1 MGFKRRSEP
10 EVKERLGEIFMKKE
24 KCTGIIV
31 AAGQGRRMG
40 TQVQKQFL
48 EIGGKPVLYY
58 SLVCFQK
65 SEVID
70 EIILVTSAERIR
82 FCREEIVDFYGMDK
96 VAKIVPGGKER
107 RDSVGEGLRHCEGAD
122 YVFIHDGARPFITR
136 EILERA
142 WEAVAEHKACA
153 VGAPVK
159 DTIKLLDGDGF
170 VAGTPRRDRTW
181 LVQTPQCFSY
191 ALICQAYRKL
201 DEKRAKAVTD
211 DAMAVELSGLAK
223 VKMIQGDYRN
233 IKITTPEDLA
243 VAESFL
249 AAEKDL

>member
-1 MGFKRRSEP
+1 
-10 EVKERLGEIFMKKE
+10 MKI
-24 KCTGIIV
+24 TGIIV

-48 EIGGKPVLYY
+48 EIGGRPVLYY
-58 SLVCFQK
+58 SMACFQK
-65 SEVID
+65 SAVID
-70 EIILVTSAERIR
+70 EIVLVTSPDRIR
-82 FCREEIVDFYGMDK
+82 FCQEEIVDFYGMDK
-96 VAKIVPGGKER
+96 VVKIVPGGKER
-107 RDSVGEGLRHCEGAD
+107 RDSVCEGLRQCEGAD
-122 YVFIHDGARPFITR
+122 YVFIHDGARPFITE

-142 WEAVAEHKACA
+142 REAVTEHQACA

-159 DTIKLLDGDGF
+159 DTVKLLDGDGF
-170 VAGTPRRDRTW
+170 VADTPPRERTW

-191 ALICQAYRKL
+191 ALICQAYRAL
-201 DEKRAKAVTD
+201 DEKRAKTVTD

-223 VKMIQGDYRN
+223 VKMALGDYRN

-249 AAEKDL
+249 ASKKDLKKI

>member
-1 MGFKRRSEP
+1 MGFECHSEF
-10 EVKERLGEIFMKKE
+10 EIKERLEEKFMKI
-24 KCTGIIV
+24 TGIIV

-58 SLVCFQK
+58 SLACFQK
-65 SEVID
+65 SAVID
-70 EIILVTSAERIR
+70 EIILVTSPERIR
-82 FCREEIVDFYGMDK
+82 FCQEEIVDFYGMDK
-96 VAKIVPGGKER
+96 VVKIVPGGKER
-107 RDSVGEGLRHCEGAD
+107 RDSVCEGLRQCEGAD
-122 YVFIHDGARPFITR
+122 YVFIHDGARPFITQ

-142 WEAVAEHKACA
+142 RQAVLEHKACA

-159 DTIKLLDGDGF
+159 DTIKLLDEDGF
-170 VAGTPRRDRTW
+170 VADTPRRERTW

-191 ALICQAYRKL
+191 TLICRAYRKL
-201 DEKRAKAVTD
+201 DAKRAETVTD

-223 VKMIQGDYRN
+223 VKMVQGDYRN

-249 AAEKDL
+249 ATAKEFKKI